1 MESASF
7 RVKNGVRQGAILSP
21 SLFCVYLDNLLS
33 QLREA
38 GVGCHVGGVFL
49 GAFGYAD
56 DLTLLA
62 PTRKALQTMLKI
74 CEDFATSH
82 SMEFSTDPV
91 PSKSKSKCLFFS
103 RNRSADDVENVL
115 LNGDKLPWVTSAKH
129 LGNLLSSKLNLSLF
143 CPETKSDLLSKRAIL
158 FDKVHQVMQQF
169 GYLEPELIVKLLS
182 VYSTA
187 LYGSTLWQLSSVEH
201 LQLNKSWNTAIKIIW
216 ELPHATHTRFLES
229 LSPVPHLESV
239 LIGRYIGFANSL
251 HSSSNSVLGLLFS
264 SCKHNISSKTGQ
276 NMKYLMDKFK
286 VESLADMVKEKH
298 RLKKGR
304 VYPLPEDEAWKI
316 PLIKE
321 LALHQKGQLDI
332 DFGTTELEEILG
344 LICTD

>member
-1 MESASF
+1 
-7 RVKNGVRQGAILSP
+7 
-21 SLFCVYLDNLLS
+21 
-33 QLREA
+33 
-38 GVGCHVGGVFL
+38 
-49 GAFGYAD
+49 
-56 DLTLLA
+56 
-62 PTRKALQTMLKI
+62 
-74 CEDFATSH
+74 
-82 SMEFSTDPV
+82 
-91 PSKSKSKCLFFS
+91 
-103 RNRSADDVENVL
+103 
-115 LNGDKLPWVTSAKH
+115 
-129 LGNLLSSKLNLSLF
+129 
-143 CPETKSDLLSKRAIL
+143 
-158 FDKVHQVMQQF
+158 MQQF